1 MARKLDIGQG
11 LMHKPVKYLTLATVA
26 FFLFAGIA
34 YACPGITFAAD
45 NATNFSNAM
54 PGHDMGKDDCA
65 DVNIHVCQSV
75 RDQMLSI
82 NAAPAQ
88 PAAGFHRLGLS
99 PQPLLDS
106 AAPTPVFYGG
116 SPPDIAP
123 FHPVFKLQ
131 LSYSYL
137 VLRL

>member
-1 MARKLDIGQG
+1 
-11 LMHKPVKYLTLATVA
+11 MHKPVKYLTLATIA

-34 YACPGITFAAD
+34 YACPGGSFAGA
-45 NATNFSNAM
+45 APVNFSSEM
-54 PGHDMGKDDCA
+54 PGHDMGPQDGCGDSK
-65 DVNIHVCQSV
+65 VNACQSV

-88 PAAGFHRLGLS
+88 PAASFHRFNVSL
-99 PQPLLDS
+99 QPLLQP
-106 AAPTPVFYGG
+106 AAPTAVFYGG
-116 SPPDIAP
+116 SPPGTLP